1 MTVAAYFYYEMV
13 RRTMRTAIVSYLLK
27 YADRRTTNVKREYKQ
42 LKKLLEDGV
51 KTNIVYNLSK
61 LSQYLNV
68 IDTIPQKYIEVS
80 QLMNVHVL
88 V

>member
-1 MTVAAYFYYEMV
+1 M
-13 RRTMRTAIVSYLLK
+13 
-27 YADRRTTNVKREYKQ
+27 
-42 LKKLLEDGV
+42 LEDGV

-80 QLMNVHVL
+80 
-88 V
+88 